1 MADETPDHNLRLA
14 TLTYWYC

>member
-14 TLTYWYC
+14 TITYWYC